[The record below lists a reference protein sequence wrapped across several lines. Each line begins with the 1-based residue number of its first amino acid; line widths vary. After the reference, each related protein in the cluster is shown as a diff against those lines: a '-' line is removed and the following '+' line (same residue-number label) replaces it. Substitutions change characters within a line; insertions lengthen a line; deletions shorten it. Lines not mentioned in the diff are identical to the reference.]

1 MNAELDNYLLEIVL
15 AYAATALIVGG
26 VAVLSVLQARRAA
39 KIGAK
44 EPDDETP

>member
-1 MNAELDNYLLEIVL
+1 MLEVVL

-26 VAVLSVLQARRAA
+26 IVVLSVLQAKRAA

-44 EPDDETP
+44 EPDEKTP